1 MRAARAFGVSFAGTA
16 TRIRNETDFRGT
28 TLRETDF
35 DPALRVR
42 EVIESL
48 VGTVLET
55 QPDLIGTLLHQLTT
69 SKNHGGYLDERWGDI
84 GEVTQNKIACDVGY
98 RAWVLL
104 ETNLGDGDWSS
115 LSFG

>member
-1 MRAARAFGVSFAGTA
+1 M
-16 TRIRNETDFRGT
+16 
-28 TLRETDF
+28 RETDF
-35 DPALRVR
+35 DPSLRVR

-69 SKNHGGYLDERWGDI
+69 SKNHAGYLDERWGDI
-84 GEVTQNKIACDVGY
+84 SEVTQNKIACDVGY

-104 ETNLGDGDWSS
+104 ETDLGNGDWSS